1 MEDHRS
7 SGILLAV
14 SSLPGP
20 YGIGSLGGPAR
31 RFVDFLAEAGQHY
44 WQILPLVPP
53 GDGSSPYMSPSA
65 FAGNPYL
72 IDLDELAAEGLLTP
86 RSWTGPAGPTRTG
99 WITTIWPRPVSPC
112 CGRPGNAPKPPTSSL
127 TPQTCPGWRITAPSP
142 PSTTG
147 IKPLSGSG
155 LRTPLRRSRRRLIFT
170 VSSRRPSTA
179 SGWL

>member
-86 RSWTGPAGPTRTG
+86 QELDGAR
-99 WITTIWPRPVSPC
+99 WPD
-112 CGRPGNAPKPPTSSL
+112 PPTSSL

>member
-86 RSWTGPAGPTRTG
+86 QELDGARWPDPDRVDYDHLAQTRIPLLRKAWERSQTAHL
-99 WITTIWPRPVSPC
+99 
-112 CGRPGNAPKPPTSSL
+112 L